1 MLLKLKTAAWGEDL
15 QKLPPLV
22 RWAVYILFVAAL
34 LFLLGQFLVYVHFAA
49 SLFRFPFD
57 YDQGEGFELY
67 DTVLHSQ
74 GKWPYQDSQVFPF
87 YTSIYP
93 PLFHLM
99 VAPLVWLFGP
109 QLWTGRV
116 VGFVGTLITAS
127 AIAWAVRRDS
137 EKSGWLVPALFG
149 LTFLASNYTFTNGP
163 LFRQHMTMVMF
174 ETLAMVVLGNFRFA
188 NHNHLKVA
196 SDTKATKNHEISF
209 VNFMHFE
216 SSWLTPHLVFG
227 ATLLL
232 AAGYTKQLALA
243 TVLAALL
250 YLFIREPRRTV
261 VLGIIM
267 AAVAGGIFLFIN
279 WQTEGWWYVSIIQA
293 NINAFSFQ
301 QMGEFYYEWFELHLI
316 LGVGALAALVWE
328 LVTRRLNASVYAVW
342 FVFALGNG
350 ALSGKYGAGESYFV
364 TLTVAACILAG
375 RAAVKLQQNVSVSKW
390 VQITFAIALP
400 VLFIY
405 QTRLT
410 LQIYTEGPI
419 YGPIARFLNVTDNSG
434 RGYYDSQGYTQLGP
448 RPKLADYEAGYK
460 IAALARNVEGPVF
473 SEEAGLMFVAG
484 KPVVTNPF
492 VQLMMFRAG
501 LFNPQNEI
509 DMLRRKEFGMVIL
522 RAHFYPPAVLA
533 AIQENYQGLESFQMN
548 GFTYFVL
555 IPRP

>member
-1 MLLKLKTAAWGEDL
+1 MLSKFNLAVGGESF
-15 QKLPPLV
+15 QALPKYV
-22 RWAVYILFVAAL
+22 RWAAYVLFSAAL
-34 LFLLGQFLVYVHFAA
+34 LFLIGQFLVYVHYAV

-67 DTVLHSQ
+67 DTVLHAQ

-116 VGFVGTLITAS
+116 VGFLGTLVTAG
-127 AIAWAVRRDS
+127 AIAWAVRRGT

-174 ETLAMVVLGNFRFA
+174 ETLAMVVLGNYFHR
-188 NHNHLKVA
+188 NHLKVA
-196 SDTKATKNHEISF
+196 SAAKNAKENSLREF
-209 VNFMHFE
+209 LAPLA
-216 SSWLTPHLVFG
+216 SWRLII
-227 ATLLL
+227 ACILLL

-243 TVLAALL
+243 TVLAAFL

-261 VLGIIM
+261 VLGLLM

-316 LGVGALAALVWE
+316 LGVGALAALAWE
-328 LVTRRLNASVYAVW
+328 LFTKRLNASVYAVW

-375 RAAVKLQQNVSVSKW
+375 RAAVRLQQNVSVSKW
-390 VQITFAIALP
+390 VQITFALALP
-400 VLFIY
+400 LLFIY

-419 YGPIARFLNVTDNSG
+419 YGPIAQFLNVADNSG

-460 IAALARNVEGPVF
+460 IAELARQAEGPVF
-473 SEEAGLMFVAG
+473 SEEAALMFVAG

-555 IPRP
+555 VPRP

>member
-1 MLLKLKTAAWGEDL
+1 MLSRVNLAVWGESF
-15 QKLPPLV
+15 QALPKFV
-22 RWAVYILFVAAL
+22 RWAAYILFLAAL
-34 LFLLGQFLVYVHFAA
+34 LFLVGQFLVYVHYAV

-67 DTVLHSQ
+67 DTFLHTQ

-93 PLFHLM
+93 PLFHLI

-116 VGFVGTLITAS
+116 VGFLGTLITAS
-127 AIAWAVRRDS
+127 AIAWAIRR
-137 EKSGWLVPALFG
+137 EAGKGGWVVPALFG

-163 LFRQHMTMVMF
+163 LFRQHMTMVLF
-174 ETLAMVVLGNFRFA
+174 ETLAMVVLANFKFLHHEA
-188 NHNHLKVA
+188 HKENAKV
-196 SDTKATKNHEISF
+196 TKKT
-209 VNFMHFE
+209 
-216 SSWLTPHLVFG
+216 SWITPRLLLG

-261 VLGIIM
+261 VLGTIM

-279 WQTEGWWYVSIIQA
+279 WQTNGWWYVSIIRA

-301 QMGEFYYEWFELHLI
+301 QMWEFYYEWFELHLI
-316 LGVGALAALVWE
+316 LGAGALAALAWE
-328 LVTRRLNASVYAVW
+328 LYTKRLNVSLYAVW

-375 RAAVKLQQNVSVSKW
+375 RAAVQLQQNVSAPRW
-390 VQITFAIALP
+390 FQTAFALALP
-400 VLFIY
+400 LLFIY

-419 YGPIARFLNVTDNSG
+419 YGPLARLLNVSDNSG

-448 RPKLADYEAGYK
+448 RPKLADYDAGYK
-460 IAALARNVEGPVF
+460 IAALARAVEGPVF

-492 VQLMMFRAG
+492 VQLMMFRGG

-509 DMLRRKEFGMVIL
+509 EMLQRKEFGMVIL
-522 RAHFYPPAVLA
+522 RAHFYPPPVLT
-533 AIQENYQGLESFQMN
+533 AIQENYQGLQSFQMN

-555 IPRP
+555 VPRP

>member
-1 MLLKLKTAAWGEDL
+1 MLSKFNLAVGGESF
-15 QKLPPLV
+15 QALPKYV
-22 RWAVYILFVAAL
+22 RWAAYVLFSAAL
-34 LFLLGQFLVYVHFAA
+34 LFLIGQFLVYVHYAV

-67 DTVLHSQ
+67 DTVLHAQ

-116 VGFVGTLITAS
+116 VGFLGTLVTAG
-127 AIAWAVRRDS
+127 AIAWAVRRGT
-137 EKSGWLVPALFG
+137 EKSDWLVPALFG

-163 LFRQHMTMVMF
+163 LFRQHMMMVMF
-174 ETLAMVVLGNFRFA
+174 ETLAMVVLGNYFHR
-188 NHNHLKVA
+188 NHLKVA
-196 SDTKATKNHEISF
+196 SAAKNAKENSLRDF
-209 VNFMHFE
+209 LAPLA
-216 SSWLTPHLVFG
+216 SWRLSI
-227 ATLLL
+227 ACILLL

-243 TVLAALL
+243 TVLAAFL

-261 VLGIIM
+261 VLGLLM

-316 LGVGALAALVWE
+316 LGVGALAALAYE
-328 LVTRRLNASVYAVW
+328 LFTKRLNASVYAIW

-375 RAAVKLQQNVSVSKW
+375 RAAVRLQQNVSVSKW
-390 VQITFAIALP
+390 VQITFALALP
-400 VLFIY
+400 LLFIY

-419 YGPIARFLNVTDNSG
+419 YGPIARFLNVADNSG

-460 IAALARNVEGPVF
+460 IAELAQQADGPVF

-509 DMLRRKEFGMVIL
+509 EMLRRKEFGMVIL

-555 IPRP
+555 VPRP